1 MQGYLYSTFSS
12 AALVIHLIIN
22 FNLLIGRGVVT
33 AHGARYRGFV
43 LGVLAYYVT
52 DASWGILA
60 GLGWN
65 RLLYI
70 DTVFFFLSL
79 VAFVFMWCRF
89 VVSYLDLGRWTER
102 ILTGCGYALLAVNI
116 AALAANP
123 FNNCFFHIDAP
134 AEQHRFAL
142 HKLFEAFDTF
152 HGDG

>member
-79 VAFVFMWCRF
+79 VAFVFRCYARN
-89 VVSYLDLGRWTER
+89 
-102 ILTGCGYALLAVNI
+102 LTD
-116 AALAANP
+116 P
-123 FNNCFFHIDAP
+123 
-134 AEQHRFAL
+134 
-142 HKLFEAFDTF
+142 
-152 HGDG
+152 